1 MGIQAVPLLK
11 PVVRRVRQHDQDT
24 ERRVL
29 RVLLTNESIEY
40 YLKLNMKYSNA
51 LRLSWVMEGE
61 RRAERKVDRL
71 GEQLEIWEMML

>member
-1 MGIQAVPLLK
+1 M
-11 PVVRRVRQHDQDT
+11 
-24 ERRVL
+24 L
-29 RVLLTNESIEY
+29 RVLLTNESTEY
-40 YLKLNMKYSNA
+40 CHYLKLNMKYSNA